1 MIKRNNNINKEIW
14 KVIDNFSNYEV
25 STFGNIRN
33 KTTKRILSPSD
44 KGGYLVLSIK
54 NNSGNYKSMKVH
66 RIVAL
71 NFISNPKNK
80 YTVNH
85 IW

>member
-33 KTTKRILSPSD
+33 KTTKRILRPSD

-54 NNSGNYKSMKVH
+54 NM
-66 RIVAL
+66 
-71 NFISNPKNK
+71 
-80 YTVNH
+80 
-85 IW
+85 